1 MDAQPSG
8 GQGPEDPVSSDL
20 DSHILGELA
29 GEIQSERASDRLH
42 AVSVLG
48 RFGTGPGSLEALKQL
63 TADDPDPDVRKQARG
78 AYERLKARVG
88 QPLNH
93 EMALRDGDKPPRL
106 HVERFREFLGVPNPI
121 YRIEAILQAVAVG
134 DKAALPPILERLER
148 EKDEWVIATL
158 VRAIGK
164 LGDRSHAVI
173 VRPFLE
179 WVDQPRV
186 VANAIE
192 SLADLDIQAY
202 AKEIV
207 SHVESRDPRVQ
218 AAAVVALYP
227 IEREAARVCLKAMSH
242 AGKAARYAAAHCM
255 ARLHDAEC
263 VAMLKQMAAEERDPE
278 LRQRLTEQLQLT
290 GRML

>member
-1 MDAQPSG
+1 MQAQTDG
-8 GQGPEDPVSSDL
+8 GQGPEDPTSCDL

-48 RFGTGPGSLEALKQL
+48 RFGTGPGSLEALKLL
-63 TADDPDPDVRKQARG
+63 TSDDPDPDVRRQARG
-78 AYERLKARVG
+78 AYERLKSRVG
-88 QPLNH
+88 EPLSH
-93 EMALRDGDKPPRL
+93 ELALRDGSSPPRL
-106 HVERFREFLGVPNPI
+106 SLERFRELLGVPNPI

-134 DKAALPPILERLER
+134 DKAGLGPILERLER
-148 EKDEWVIATL
+148 ENDEWVIATL

-164 LGDRSHAVI
+164 LGEKKHAEI
-173 VRPFLE
+173 VHPFLE
-179 WVDQPRV
+179 WEDQPRI

-192 SLADLDIQAY
+192 ALSELDVQRY

-207 SHVESRDPRVQ
+207 HHVESKDPRVQ

-227 IEREAARVCLKAMSH
+227 IEREAARVCLMAMSH

-255 ARLHDAEC
+255 ARLHDPEC
-263 VAMLKQMAAEERDPE
+263 VAMLKKMAAEERDPE
-278 LRQRLTEQLQLT
+278 LKQRLNEQLQLT